1 MSALHARIALAALA
15 ASLGLLI
22 LLTLPWPWQAAAAL
36 PALALVLSLVSPAVP
51 ASEPRAAHAGVH
63 ATVSTGLAAA
73 PGPASATPDP
83 AAAGLARAVNGNAPP
98 LAMRLSAAAGNPS
111 SEGLTEYST
120 DLAAVIALDGR
131 VRQVSRNLGERIA
144 GGDRPLS
151 DVPFSDL
158 PFTDRPFTEL
168 VHAGD
173 RARWLACLAEFADAR
188 VPNGPD
194 GPNGK
199 GGEKRSVHL
208 DRLRLLRPGADPL
221 YVDMRITDHRAT
233 PGLHG
238 LVMNARDVTDRIA
251 IERALAR
258 NESKFASVFHASAD
272 GIVIARATDLLVLD
286 FNPSFTRLLGVTR
299 QHAIGTAIDALGLWP
314 TAEVARGFLGR
325 LRGSATGLD
334 ERVTLRHS
342 ESGQP
347 LEARISARYTEID
360 GELALLLVVRDET
373 DNEQTRHALREIER
387 KFTMVFNAAPDGI
400 VIVRASDRVIVDVND
415 YMCGITGYGREEL
428 LGNQMGT
435 LKVFDDAPAALHARQ
450 MLERLGGFR
459 NLELSL
465 RHRQGEVIP
474 ALVSASVVS
483 LDGEACVLILVRD
496 IRDQRRAEQAL
507 RRADARFRNAF
518 EDAPIGVAL
527 VDAQLGIID
536 GNHWLADMLGVKRDT
551 LGGLG
556 FANVVPEDERAG
568 LCHALLQLLPAG
580 GGDAASPLHREQT
593 LLGPD
598 GQLRQAI
605 LHAVL
610 QQDEADEPP
619 YFIVQLVDITDIK
632 RSQEQ
637 MERLAFYDPLTG
649 LANRRLFMDRLEQ
662 SLQHT
667 RRSGKPAA
675 LLFLDLDQF
684 KAVNDTHGHD
694 VGDELLKTIADRL
707 RHAVRREDTVARL
720 GGDEFNVLLHEVR
733 DVDAAGQ
740 VAEHLL
746 TVLREPA
753 IVGGTRLEVTTSIGI
768 AMIPSDGGD
777 ATSLAQRADH
787 AMYQAKQQG
796 RNTYRFYADSLS
808 SRFTERMGFAHSLE
822 QALTRDELTLF
833 YQPMYA
839 LEDTHLHHELQAD
852 EPQHGAL
859 HGALHG
865 IEALL
870 RWQHPQRGLLE
881 PGAFLDA
888 SEHAGLMRELDL
900 WALRQGLKHLQG
912 FDAAGIVVPSLAL
925 NLSGRHIGDGQF
937 VRTLHQCVLESGIA
951 PARISLE
958 LSERLL
964 ARDLD
969 LAQQWLQSLRAL
981 GFSITIDDFGAEAS
995 SINAI
1000 TRLPVQR
1007 VKLDNSVV
1015 QRLSSSRDALLLT
1028 DTVVGLCRQIG
1039 RELIAEGIE
1048 TEDQRQRLLRA
1059 GCTYG
1064 QGYLLGAP
1072 RTAIELAQLLQG
1084 AATAMAPAEPG
1095 STTASLRPQASATPS
1110 SAPSP

>member
-15 ASLGLLI
+15 AALGLLI

-36 PALALVLSLVSPAVP
+36 PALALVLSVVSPTAP
-51 ASEPRAAHAGVH
+51 AGTTAAAQGG
-63 ATVSTGLAAA
+63 ALAAA
-73 PGPASATPDP
+73 
-83 AAAGLARAVNGNAPP
+83 AAAPAVAMVAAVPVPGASEATAGMAAPARGSEPP
-98 LAMRLSAAAGNPS
+98 LAVRLANTSGNTS
-111 SEGLTEYST
+111 FEALTEYST

-131 VRQVSRNLGERIA
+131 VRHVSRNLGERIA
-144 GGDRPLS
+144 GGDRSLL
-151 DVPFSDL
+151 DL
-158 PFTDRPFTEL
+158 PFTEL

-188 VPNGPD
+188 NGAQ
-194 GPNGK
+194 
-199 GGEKRSVHL
+199 RSVHL

-221 YVDMRITDHRAT
+221 YIDMRITDHRAT
-233 PGLHG
+233 PGLQG
-238 LVMNARDVTDRIA
+238 LVMNARDVTDRIT

-299 QHAIGTAIDALGLWP
+299 QHAIGTALDALGLWP
-314 TAEVARGFLGR
+314 AAEVARGFLAR

-342 ESGQP
+342 ETGQP

-400 VIVRASDRVIVDVND
+400 VIVRASDHVIVDVND
-415 YMCGITGYGREEL
+415 YMCGITGFGREEL
-428 LGNQMGT
+428 LGNQMGA
-435 LKVFDDAPAALHARQ
+435 LRVFDDAPTALHARQ

-459 NLELSL
+459 NLELTL
-465 RHRQGEVIP
+465 RHREGEVIP
-474 ALVSASVVS
+474 ALVSASVVN

-527 VDAQLGIID
+527 VDAQLGMID

-556 FANVVPEDERAG
+556 FATVVPEDERAG
-568 LCHALLQLLPAG
+568 LCHALLQLLPASG
-580 GGDAASPLHREQT
+580 SDAAGPLHREQT

-746 TVLREPA
+746 SVLREPA

-833 YQPMYA
+833 YQPMYMLDDA
-839 LEDTHLHHELQAD
+839 TAD
-852 EPQHGAL
+852 GPGLPAADGAHPRDVPPQGAL
-859 HGALHG
+859 HGALLG

-881 PGAFLDA
+881 PAAFLDA

-912 FDAAGIVVPSLAL
+912 FDAAGYLVPSLAL

-981 GFSITIDDFGAEAS
+981 GFAITIDDFGAEAS

-1039 RELIAEGIE
+1039 RELVAEGIE

-1059 GCTYG
+1059 GCAYG

-1072 RTAIELAQLLQG
+1072 RTAIELAQLLRG
-1084 AATAMAPAEPG
+1084 TTSAALPAE
-1095 STTASLRPQASATPS
+1095 QAGDAMDSAAVHAIATPS
-1110 SAPSP
+1110 SAPSA

>member
-1 MSALHARIALAALA
+1 MAPQDKGRIRAMNTLHARIALAALA
-15 ASLGLLI
+15 AALGLLI
-22 LLTLPWPWQAAAAL
+22 VVTMPWPWQAAAVL
-36 PALALVLSLVSPAVP
+36 PAIALALSLGSWGNRPQADIGAP
-51 ASEPRAAHAGVH
+51 SLATAGSAATA
-63 ATVSTGLAAA
+63 
-73 PGPASATPDP
+73 P
-83 AAAGLARAVNGNAPP
+83 AA
-98 LAMRLSAAAGNPS
+98 SAAAGAVPPQPHGRAQSPS
-111 SEGLTEYST
+111 PTRSAAIADGAAVSTSFDALTEFST
-120 DLAAVIALDGR
+120 DLAGVIALDGR
-131 VRQVSRNLGERIA
+131 VRQLSRNLSERLGRREGSA
-144 GGDRPLS
+144 L
-151 DVPFSDL
+151 DL
-158 PFTDRPFTEL
+158 PFTEL
-168 VHAGD
+168 VHVAD
-173 RARWLACLAEFADAR
+173 RARWLGCLAEFAGNA
-188 VPNGPD
+188 D
-194 GPNGK
+194 GR
-199 GGEKRSVHL
+199 GEQRSVHL

-221 YVDMRITDHRAT
+221 FVDMRITDHRGTA
-233 PGLHG
+233 GLEG
-238 LVMNARDVTDRIA
+238 LVLNARDVTDRIA

-286 FNPSFTRLLGVTR
+286 FNPSFTRLLGVSR
-299 QHAIGTAIDALGLWP
+299 QQAIGTALDALGLWP
-314 TAEVARGFLGR
+314 TAEVSRAFLSR
-325 LRGSATGLD
+325 LRSSATGID

-373 DNEQTRHALREIER
+373 DNEQTRHALREVER
-387 KFTMVFNAAPDGI
+387 KFTIVFNAAPDGI
-400 VIVRASDRVIVDVND
+400 AIVRASDRVIVDVND
-415 YMCGITGYGREEL
+415 YMCEIAGYAREDL
-428 LGNQMGT
+428 LGNPMGT
-435 LKVFDDAPAALHARQ
+435 LKVFDDADAAQHGRQ
-450 MLERLGGFR
+450 MLQRLGGFR
-459 NLELSL
+459 NLELTL

-474 ALVSASVVS
+474 ALVSASVVN
-483 LDGEACVLILVRD
+483 LDGEPCVLILVRD

-507 RRADARFRNAF
+507 RRADARFRSAF
-518 EDAPIGVAL
+518 EDAPMGIAL
-527 VDAQLGIID
+527 VDAQLEIIEA
-536 GNHWLADMLGVKRDT
+536 NHWLADMLGMKRNT

-556 FANVVPEDERAG
+556 FTNVVPEDERAG
-568 LCHALLQLLPAG
+568 LCHSLMQLLHDDNG
-580 GGDAASPLHREQT
+580 PLHREQT

-598 GQLRQAI
+598 GQPRQAI

-610 QQDEADEPP
+610 QQDEASEPP

-662 SLQHT
+662 SLQHS
-667 RRSGKPAA
+667 RRSGKPSA

-694 VGDELLKTIADRL
+694 VGDELLKLIADRL

-753 IVGGTRLEVTTSIGI
+753 IVGGNRLEVTTSIGI
-768 AMIPSDGGD
+768 AMIPSDGSD
-777 ATSLAQRADH
+777 PTSLAQRADH

-808 SRFTERMGFAHSLE
+808 SRFTERMGFAHALE
-822 QALTRDELTLF
+822 QALARNELLLF
-833 YQPMYA
+833 YQPIYA
-839 LEDTHLHHELQAD
+839 LE
-852 EPQHGAL
+852 EPHAPAHGQDAPHAPAGTAAHGAL
-859 HGALHG
+859 LG

-870 RWQHPQRGLLE
+870 RWQHPQRGMLE
-881 PGAFLDA
+881 PAAFLDA

-900 WALRQGLKHLQG
+900 WALRQGLAHLLAME
-912 FDAAGIVVPSLAL
+912 AAGHVVPSLAL

-937 VRTLHQCVLESGIA
+937 VRTLHQIVLDSGVA
-951 PARISLE
+951 PARVSLE

-981 GFSITIDDFGAEAS
+981 GFAITIDDFGAEAS

-1015 QRLSSSRDALLLT
+1015 QRLTSSRDALLLT
-1028 DTVVGLCRQIG
+1028 ETVIGLCRQVG
-1039 RELIAEGIE
+1039 RELVAEGIE
-1048 TEDQRQRLLRA
+1048 TEEQRLRLVRA
-1059 GCTYG
+1059 GCVYG

-1072 RTAIELAQLLQG
+1072 CTAIELAQVLQG
-1084 AATAMAPAEPG
+1084 AQG
-1095 STTASLRPQASATPS
+1095 QAA
-1110 SAPSP
+1110 AG

>member
-1 MSALHARIALAALA
+1 MNSLHARIALAALA
-15 ASLGLLI
+15 AALGLLM
-22 LLTLPWPWQAAAAL
+22 LLTLPWPWQGAAVL
-36 PALALVLSLVSPAVP
+36 PAIALLLSIVSRRPDTARPA
-51 ASEPRAAHAGVH
+51 AIAAAHAVTSPPAAAEPTAGTAIVQSPRGE
-63 ATVSTGLAAA
+63 ASLAARLA
-73 PGPASATPDP
+73 NASATTSFQ
-83 AAAGLARAVNGNAPP
+83 A
-98 LAMRLSAAAGNPS
+98 
-111 SEGLTEYST
+111 LTEFST

-131 VRQVSRNLGERIA
+131 VRQVSRNLGERLGA
-144 GGDRPLS
+144 GERPL
-151 DVPFSDL
+151 VDL
-158 PFTDRPFTEL
+158 PFTEL

-173 RARWLACLAEFADAR
+173 RARWLGCLAEFADSR
-188 VPNGPD
+188 S
-194 GPNGK
+194 
-199 GGEKRSVHL
+199 GETRSVHL
-208 DRLRLLRPGADPL
+208 DRLRLLRPGAEPL
-221 YVDMRITDHRAT
+221 HVDMRITDHRAT
-233 PGLHG
+233 SGLQG
-238 LVMNARDVTDRIA
+238 LVLNARDVTDRIA

-286 FNPSFTRLLGVTR
+286 FNPSFTRLLGVSR
-299 QHAIGTAIDALGLWP
+299 QQAIGNALDGLGLWP
-314 TAEVARGFLGR
+314 TVEMARGFLVR
-325 LRGSATGLD
+325 LRSSATGLD

-342 ESGQP
+342 GTGQP

-373 DNEQTRHALREIER
+373 DSEQTRHALREIER

-415 YMCGITGYGREEL
+415 YMCEIAGYAREEL
-428 LGNQMGT
+428 IGKLVVS
-435 LKVFDDAPAALHARQ
+435 LDVFSDPPSAHHALQ
-450 MLERLGGFR
+450 MLQRLGGFR
-459 NLELSL
+459 NLELDL
-465 RHRQGEVIP
+465 RHRNGDAIP
-474 ALVSASVVS
+474 ALVSATSVN
-483 LDGEACVLILVRD
+483 LDGEACVLTLVRD

-556 FANVVPEDERAG
+556 FTTVVPEDERAG
-568 LCHALLQLLPAG
+568 LCHALLQQLHAG
-580 GGDAASPLHREQT
+580 DVPLHREQT

-610 QQDEADEPP
+610 QQEDTDEAP
-619 YFIVQLVDITDIK
+619 YLIVQLVDITDIK

-662 SLQHT
+662 SLQHA

-694 VGDELLKTIADRL
+694 VGDELLKGIADRL

-740 VAEHLL
+740 VAENLL
-746 TVLREPA
+746 AVLRAPL
-753 IVGGTRLEVTTSIGI
+753 IVGGNRLEVTSSIGI

-808 SRFTERMGFAHSLE
+808 SQFTERMGFAHALE
-822 QALTRDELTLF
+822 QALAEDELTLF
-833 YQPMYA
+833 YQPMFA
-839 LEDTHLHHELQAD
+839 LQPADADGALQTTVRIATEDEAFAAPRD
-852 EPQHGAL
+852 AGSSWAGGRSKL
-859 HGALHG
+859 HGALVG

-881 PGAFLDA
+881 PAAFLDA

-900 WALRQGLKHLQG
+900 WALRQGLRHLQG
-912 FDAAGIVVPSLAL
+912 FDAAGYVVPSLAL

-951 PARISLE
+951 TSRISLE

-981 GFSITIDDFGAEAS
+981 GFAITIDDFGAEAS

-1048 TEDQRQRLLRA
+1048 TEDQRQRLVRA
-1059 GCTYG
+1059 GCLFG

-1072 RTAIELAQLLQG
+1072 RTAIELVQLLRLQAG
-1084 AATAMAPAEPG
+1084 APDEPLAPL
-1095 STTASLRPQASATPS
+1095 STLVAAQASAMPS
-1110 SAPSP
+1110 SAPSA